1 MYCNIFFQLW
11 STRLSLLVKL
21 KQFSNAEVEA
31 EAFGDLDRPDLYFDF
46 YPEVYHE
53 RRGSMVPFQF
63 RFETSTT
70 QLIRSQLENHPL
82 SVFFNLFNLT
92 IKVYIV
98 NLFLW

>member
-1 MYCNIFFQLW
+1 MFDPCLRKWENITWKMYCNIFQLW

-63 RFETSTT
+63 RFKTST
-70 QLIRSQLENHPL
+70 QLIRSQLENHPP
-82 SVFFNLFNLT
+82 SGFFRL
-92 IKVYIV
+92 I
-98 NLFLW
+98 